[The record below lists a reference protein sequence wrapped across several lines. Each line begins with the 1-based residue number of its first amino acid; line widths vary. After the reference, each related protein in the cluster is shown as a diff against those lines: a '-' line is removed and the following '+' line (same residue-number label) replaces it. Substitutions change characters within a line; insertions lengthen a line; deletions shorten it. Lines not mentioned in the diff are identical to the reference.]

1 MPSPSHSSGSLATF
15 TVKVNGSSVPDTF
28 SIFSVHVEKNVN
40 RISSARITVLDGN
53 PSVQDFSASS
63 SSVFVPGAKVTIEA
77 GHDSHNLGIFTGII
91 TGQLLR
97 VDASIGSALEVECR
111 DEAVKM
117 IVGRKCATFHNQK
130 DSDIISSVIASY
142 GFTANVAA
150 TATVWPEQVQYYV
163 SDWDFIVA
171 RAEANGMIVTT
182 SGGKVTV
189 TKPDA
194 NTASAATIGYGDGLF
209 EFNAVMNAI
218 TQLGSAT
225 ASAWDYKQQ
234 RVANSVAQSSY
245 AGPGNI
251 SSKKLSEV
259 VGLSSY
265 GLQTSGALQNDELT
279 TWTNAQLTKSEYAKI
294 RGTAKFRGTTLV
306 NVANYITLQGFGDRF
321 NGDHFVSGMRHELS
335 DGNWITEVNIGMS
348 PSWSAETPDV
358 MAPPASGLL
367 PGARGLMNGVV
378 KKINA
383 DPDSQYRILVDVPL
397 FGQNGAGIWARLS
410 NFYSTNGAGAFFL
423 PEAGDE
429 VVIGFLNE
437 DPRYPVILGSMYSS
451 KIKPVAEPDEKNSL
465 KAIVSKS
472 GISMQFNDADKTF
485 TITTPSKNRIVFSDK
500 DKKITI
506 ADQNANNIVMSG
518 DGITMSSPKNITI
531 SSDQLL
537 TLKGAQGVAVQ
548 SSGGDVQTS
557 AMNIKETAQSQ
568 YSAEGNLTAKLQGG
582 TETIIKGAMVMI
594 N

>member
-1 MPSPSHSSGSLATF
+1 MPVSISSGSIATF
-15 TVKVNGSSVPDTF
+15 TIKISGSPVPETF
-28 SIFSVHVEKNVN
+28 SIYSVHVENNVN
-40 RISSARITVLDGN
+40 RIASARIVVLDGDSSTQN
-53 PSVQDFSASS
+53 FAASS
-63 SSVFVPGAKVTIEA
+63 SSVFVPGAQVTIEA
-77 GHDSHNLGIFTGII
+77 GYDSNNRVIFKGII
-91 TGQLLR
+91 TGQSIR
-97 VDASIGSALEVECR
+97 VDATIGSALEIECR

-117 IVGRKCATFHNQK
+117 IVGRKCTTFQNQK
-130 DSDIISSVIASY
+130 DSDIISSIIASY
-142 GFTANVAA
+142 GLTASV
-150 TATVWPEQVQYYV
+150 TETTTVWPEQVQYYA

-171 RAEANGMIVTT
+171 RAEANGMIVAATN
-182 SGGKVTV
+182 GKVTV
-189 TKPDA
+189 AKPDA
-194 NTASAATIGYGDGLF
+194 NATSVLTVGYGTGLM
-209 EFNAVMNAI
+209 EFNAAMNAI
-218 TQLGSAT
+218 SQLGSVT
-225 ASAWDYKQQ
+225 ANAWDYSQQ
-234 RVANSVAQSSY
+234 QVITGAAQNTF

-279 TWTNAQLTKSEYAKI
+279 SWSNAQLVKSEYSKI
-294 RGTAKFRGTTLV
+294 QGTAKFQGSDLV
-306 NVANYITLQGFGDRF
+306 DLANYVTLTGLGDRF
-321 NGDHFVSGMRHELS
+321 NGDHFVSAVAHDLS
-335 DGNWITEVNIGMS
+335 DGNWITVVNIGMS
-348 PSWSAETPDV
+348 PSWITESPDV

-383 DPDSQYRILVDVPL
+383 DPDSQYRILVDIPM
-397 FGQNGAGIWARLS
+397 FNQKGAATWARLS
-410 NFYSTNGAGAFFL
+410 NFYSTNGGGAFFL
-423 PEAGDE
+423 PEVGDE

-437 DPRYPVILGSMYSS
+437 DPRFPVILGSMYSS
-451 KIKPVAEPDEKNSL
+451 KIKPPTQPDEKNSL

-485 TITTPSKNRIVFSDK
+485 TITTPSKNQIVFSDK
-500 DKKITI
+500 DKMITI
-506 ADQNANNIVMSG
+506 RDENANS
-518 DGITMSSPKNITI
+518 ITMSTDGIAMNSAKNITI

-548 SSGGDVQTS
+548 SSGGDVKIS
-557 AMNIKETAQSQ
+557 ALNICETASMQ